1 MSANSNLIKAQISR
15 IIQSGGSFGSWL
27 GNLGKRN
34 TNKFCHSFSQRKFIW
49 ISKLFGSKC
58 KKQIWKKKKKK
69 NPGKGAAR
77 AGKGFTLFI
86 SNEDMSNVIK
96 IIKPLEDS
104 NVLINSIT
112 ETVKHKIKKLVQPV
126 ISFLVKVI
134 IGRKVRRARRRYMD
148 KNF

>member
-1 MSANSNLIKAQISR
+1 MQKTDL
-15 IIQSGGSFGSWL
+15 
-27 GNLGKRN
+27 
-34 TNKFCHSFSQRKFIW
+34 
-49 ISKLFGSKC
+49 
-58 KKQIWKKKKKK
+58 KKKKKK
-69 NPGKGAAR
+69 KKKPGKGAAR

-86 SNEDMSNVIK
+86 SNEDMNNVIK

-104 NVLINSIT
+104 NVLIDSIT

-148 KNF
+148 KNFWFHSIFSAILRLLNVSITSLDLMAFFQEIIYLRYKMERMS

>member
-1 MSANSNLIKAQISR
+1 MQKTDL
-15 IIQSGGSFGSWL
+15 
-27 GNLGKRN
+27 
-34 TNKFCHSFSQRKFIW
+34 
-49 ISKLFGSKC
+49 
-58 KKQIWKKKKKK
+58 KKKKKK
-69 NPGKGAAR
+69 KPGKGAAR
-77 AGKGFTLFI
+77 AGKGFNLFI

-104 NVLINSIT
+104 NVLIDSIT